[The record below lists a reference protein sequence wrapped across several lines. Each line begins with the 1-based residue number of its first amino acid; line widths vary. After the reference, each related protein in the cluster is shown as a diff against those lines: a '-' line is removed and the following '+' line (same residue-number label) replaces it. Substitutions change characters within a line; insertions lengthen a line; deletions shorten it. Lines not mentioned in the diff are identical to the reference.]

1 MEQHKRKNKIP
12 LLVAA
17 IGIVY
22 GDLGTS
28 PLYAF
33 RESLRGLEII
43 PANIL
48 GVLSLIFW
56 ALISLI
62 SIKYL
67 IFVLRADNDG
77 EGGILSMLSL
87 IRNNNEHAF
96 KMFLTVAILGTALL
110 IGDGMITPAISVISA
125 IEGLNIIS
133 PHLSHYTVPITIG
146 ILLVLYFCQ
155 HYGTAKIGNLFG
167 PIIIIWFITIGT
179 LGAIHITDN
188 TMVFNALNPYYAIN
202 FFKANGWT
210 GYMLLGAVFLVVTGG
225 EALYADMGQ
234 FGRNTIRM
242 GWFGLALPALLL
254 NYFGQGA
261 YILEHPEAIT
271 NPFYSLAPEWFTYPL
286 LIIATLAT
294 IIASQ
299 AVISATFSIAKQ
311 AVLLDLIP
319 KIPIIQTSSEE
330 KGQVYVPQINL
341 LLAIGTFI
349 FVLTF
354 KNSSNMA
361 FAYGIAVNL
370 EMITVTVLMMY
381 AARIVWKWSRI
392 KILSVLTVFLII
404 ELAFFGSNLHK
415 ILSGGW
421 VPILFALFCLM
432 IMVTWHMGVQYL
444 RTSFYKGKLD
454 IKQNIADLEI
464 EKLHCIP
471 GAVAVFITEPYD
483 KSTVNLLQY
492 FKLNRNLPEKVIIV
506 SINTTNVPYVTS
518 DDRYQL
524 QQQSEH
530 IYTLNIYIGFMQ
542 LINIPVTLSHA
553 KRRHELFPFEFDLK
567 SVTYLIEITHI
578 SATERKMTLPF
589 FWQEKLFAYLMR
601 NSTLDI
607 EFYHLPYNRT
617 IAIGSYCEF

>member
-1 MEQHKRKNKIP
+1 MEHKRKNKIP
-12 LLVAA
+12 LLLAA

-33 RESLRGLEII
+33 RESLKGLEII
-43 PANIL
+43 PVNIL

-67 IFVLRADNDG
+67 VFVLRADNDG

-87 IRNNNEHAF
+87 IRKNNEKAF

-125 IEGLNIIS
+125 IEGLGIIS

-155 HYGTAKIGNLFG
+155 HYGTAKIGSLFG
-167 PIIIIWFITIGT
+167 PIIVVWFLTIGT
-179 LGAIHITDN
+179 LGALHITDN
-188 TMVFNALNPYYAIN
+188 TLVFQALNPYYAIN
-202 FFKANGWT
+202 FFKTNGWT
-210 GYMLLGAVFLVVTGG
+210 GYMLLGGVFLVVTGG

-234 FGRNTIRM
+234 FGRSTIRF
-242 GWFGLALPALLL
+242 GWFCLALPALLL

-261 YILEHPEAIT
+261 YVLEHPEAIT
-271 NPFYSLAPEWFTYPL
+271 NPFYSLAPEWFAYPL
-286 LIIATLAT
+286 LVISTLAT

-341 LLAIGTFI
+341 LLAIGTLI

-370 EMITVTVLMMY
+370 EMITVTILMMY
-381 AARIVWKWSRI
+381 TARLVWKWSLP
-392 KILSVLTVFLII
+392 KIFGLLSIFLLI
-404 ELAFFGSNLHK
+404 ELAFFGSNMHK

-421 VPILFALFCLM
+421 VPILFAGFCLM
-432 IMVTWHMGVQYL
+432 IMITWYMGIQYL
-444 RTSFYKGKLD
+444 RTSFYKGKGD
-454 IKQNIADLEI
+454 IKQNIMEFAT
-464 EKLHCIP
+464 EKLHSIP
-471 GAVAVFITEPYD
+471 NTVAVFITEPYD
-483 KSTVNLLQY
+483 KSTANLLQY
-492 FKLNRNLPEKVIIV
+492 FRLNRTVPEKVIIV
-506 SINTTNVPYVTS
+506 SINTTNIPYVSS
-518 DDRYQL
+518 DARYEL
-524 QQQSEH
+524 KQQSEN
-530 IYTLNIYIGFMQ
+530 IYTLNIHIGFMQ

-553 KRRHELFPFEFDLK
+553 KRRTELFPFEFDLK
-567 SVTYLIEITHI
+567 AVTYLVEITHI
-578 SATERKMTLPF
+578 SATERKSTLPF
-589 FWQEKLFAYLMR
+589 FWQEKLFAFLMR

-617 IAIGSYCEF
+617 IAIGSYCEL